1 MTIPGALERQELPPA
16 DPIVRF
22 NALLDD
28 AKRVDRAIL
37 PEPTAFALGTVGPD
51 GQPSVRILLIK
62 QVDARGFVFYT
73 NSQSRKGRELS
84 ATGKAAL
91 CFHWQALEQQVRV
104 EGPVSRVTD
113 AEADAY
119 FARRARL
126 SQIGAW
132 ASRQSEVIDPPGELE
147 RRVAE
152 FEARF
157 AGRDVPRPPHWG
169 GWRVTPVAI
178 EFWKNMD
185 NRLHVRHRYVRDGER
200 WRVETLYP

>member
-22 NALLDD
+22 NALLDE

-185 NRLHVRHRYVRDGER
+185 NRLHVRHKYTRDGER